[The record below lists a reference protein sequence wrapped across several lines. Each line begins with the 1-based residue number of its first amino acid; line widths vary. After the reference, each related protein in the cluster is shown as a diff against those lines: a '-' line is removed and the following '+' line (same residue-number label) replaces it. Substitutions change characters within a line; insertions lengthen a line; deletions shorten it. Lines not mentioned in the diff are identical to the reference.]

1 MDGGAGKLG
10 VKLLQQRGQPGGS
23 DAGQSAD
30 AQRAALL
37 GGGCHP
43 KFVLL
48 GLDLL
53 HDAQQFR
60 SRWGKGDPLPF
71 PAEKLYPQF
80 LFQIGGEVAQTGLGI
95 AQALSGPGEAAQ
107 LGDAEDGFILS
118 DGRHLLP

>member
-1 MDGGAGKLG
+1 MVADIKGAVYLLPLQAGEQFIIPVPLHQLDGGAGKLG

-43 KFVLL
+43 KFVLF

-80 LFQIGGEVAQTGLGI
+80 LFQIGGEVA
-95 AQALSGPGEAAQ
+95 
-107 LGDAEDGFILS
+107 
-118 DGRHLLP
+118 